1 MLARLDRDEL
11 MPRPNVNASEAATRR
26 LPRCRLGCALDVD
39 VGTANDDVEG
49 ARSERVPYDVE

>member
-1 MLARLDRDEL
+1 

-49 ARSERVPYDVE
+49 ARSEREPYDVE